1 MGLKQPNSDVF
12 MLPIGKEKIHNH
24 YKNIMA
30 PFWHPK
36 VKSACGNWAL
46 YQGKLHI
53 YSEGFT

>member
-1 MGLKQPNSDVF
+1 VF